1 MTKPTFKPA
10 SIGNLGDTMV
20 AILATENTVLEAILH
35 ELHRVQ
41 SMSASLNHVDF
52 LGNIDVLLRVG
63 QREHVAKT
71 FAKLLREPHMTRIS
85 LCNTINTAL
94 DALGTRGVFGVGAER
109 DPRGSRVA
117 TS

>member
-1 MTKPTFKPA
+1 MSKPTFKPA

-20 AILATENTVLEAILH
+20 AILATEDAVLEAILH

-41 SMSASLNHVDF
+41 SMSSTLSHVDF

-71 FAKLLREPHMTRIS
+71 FTKLLREPHQTRLS

-94 DALGTRGVFGVGAER
+94 DALGTRGVFGIGAER
-109 DPRGSRVA
+109 DPRGSRVVA
-117 TS
+117 